1 MVQADYKPKVDA
13 QFERRAEEE
22 DIPPEHLKV
31 CNYLAKK
38 LFLQENEETRD
49 RLKKTI
55 SLMRR

>member
-1 MVQADYKPKVDA
+1 LNAEPKKKTY
-13 QFERRAEEE
+13 
-22 DIPPEHLKV
+22 LKV

-38 LFLQENEETRD
+38 LFLQEDEETRD